1 MFNNTEQKA
10 LPFQGREKE
19 KTMALSEKQK
29 IFRDIRQS
37 VIDAEKFNKESPVI
51 TRQMTEE
58 EIKELEWQTT
68 KHESCHKLKV
78 SK

>member
-1 MFNNTEQKA
+1 
-10 LPFQGREKE
+10 
-19 KTMALSEKQK
+19 MALSEKQK

-58 EIKELEWQTT
+58 KIKELEWQTT

-78 SK
+78 ST

>member
-1 MFNNTEQKA
+1 
-10 LPFQGREKE
+10 
-19 KTMALSEKQK
+19 MALSEKQK

-37 VIDAEKFNKESPVI
+37 VIDAEKFNKESPVT

>member
-1 MFNNTEQKA
+1 
-10 LPFQGREKE
+10 
-19 KTMALSEKQK
+19 MALSEKQK

-37 VIDAEKFNKESPVI
+37 VMDANKFNKESPVV

-58 EIKELEWQTT
+58 EKKELEWQTT

-78 SK
+78 NK

>member
-1 MFNNTEQKA
+1 M
-10 LPFQGREKE
+10 G
-19 KTMALSEKQK
+19 LSEKQK

-37 VIDAEKFNKESPVI
+37 VLDANKFNKESPVI

-58 EIKELEWQTT
+58 EKKELEWQTT

-78 SK
+78 NK

>member
-1 MFNNTEQKA
+1 
-10 LPFQGREKE
+10 
-19 KTMALSEKQK
+19 MALSEKQK

-37 VIDAEKFNKESPVI
+37 VIDANKFNKESPVV

-58 EIKELEWQTT
+58 EKKELEWQTT

-78 SK
+78 NK

>member
-1 MFNNTEQKA
+1 M
-10 LPFQGREKE
+10 G
-19 KTMALSEKQK
+19 LSEKQK

-37 VIDAEKFNKESPVI
+37 VLDANKFNKESPVA

-58 EIKELEWQTT
+58 EKKELEWQTT

-78 SK
+78 NK